1 MAGNPEQVFLFSA
14 VSTKGTPDHVLVVCK
29 MAAVPSDVYGH
40 IYSFLVLQKFFKA
53 AKALKKEAL
62 VVSKIFWPFDVLLVS
77 YLSKSAECSL

>member
-1 MAGNPEQVFLFSA
+1 
-14 VSTKGTPDHVLVVCK
+14 

-40 IYSFLVLQKFFKA
+40 IYSFLVQQKFFKA

-77 YLSKSAECSL
+77 IFQSQPNVRCKVSLDLCSRVAYKFPCSACYIGETS